1 MPTHSHDW
9 TVPIGR
15 SAVWLAHA
23 LEDGSSATP
32 DVSFV
37 DPLLRRRLS
46 LLAKMTLKV
55 AHDCAHDIV
64 GVRLVYASRHG
75 ELGRTTAMLGDLAQN
90 QELSPTAFSL
100 SVLNASA
107 GLFSIL
113 QHNTVPATAV
123 SACAASFGYGLLE
136 ACQQLADQPKQ
147 PVLLVYADEP
157 PPDVYG
163 EVELSRH
170 PAHAVALLLQSD
182 APRKITCRVSTDDA
196 IPSAEAQSSA
206 FIRCLETGQACWQGD
221 GTRWTWSSH
230 QQ

>member
-1 MPTHSHDW
+1 
-9 TVPIGR
+9 
-15 SAVWLAHA
+15 
-23 LEDGSSATP
+23 
-32 DVSFV
+32 
-37 DPLLRRRLS
+37 
-46 LLAKMTLKV
+46 MTLKV

-75 ELGRTTAMLGDLAQN
+75 ELARTTAMLGDLAQD

-113 QHNTVPATAV
+113 QHNTAPATAV

-136 ACQQLADQPKQ
+136 ACQQLADQPQQ

-157 PPDVYG
+157 PLDVYG

-182 APRKITCRVSTDDA
+182 APRKITCCISPDA
-196 IPSAEAQSSA
+196 TTPSSEAQSSA
-206 FIRCLETGQACWQGD
+206 FIRCLEAGQASWHGEGQ
-221 GTRWTWSSH
+221 RWTWNSH
-230 QQ
+230 QR